1 MKIAF
6 IPKVEVDPVSSERT
20 PKLLY
25 LLSQWF
31 DVLPVATG
39 ALDKKVF
46 DQSGNRFSR
55 YLMFVLNEVSIAWS
69 TLRLGR
75 RERISAVFAEGT
87 YYSLAGGLAAR
98 VLGVPMIWD
107 NHGNIKDFAA
117 TLGKSRFFLKG
128 NLMLERVLVRLSSKV
143 LVVSGREI
151 DAYRALGFDTSK
163 FEVLPTCADM
173 ALVNSKLM
181 PREDARKALGIADGT
196 RVVLFFGTLKY
207 MPNLDAALY
216 IAREM
221 YPQVDADVP
230 DVEVFIAG
238 SGKLGEEPP
247 PGVRMLGF
255 VPDLYLWLSAA
266 DVCVAPMWKGVGILT
281 KVIDMLSAGRAT
293 VVSPLALEGIPELQH
308 GTNCLVGRDREDFA
322 RQVIALLKDPERAER
337 LGQEGRELVS
347 SAYSWEIV
355 APKLKELVLSLP
367 GDRQVH
373 NRNVSMAERR

>member
-6 IPKVEVDPVSSERT
+6 IPKVEVDPANSERT

-31 DVLPVATG
+31 EVVPISTG

-55 YLMFVLNEVSIAWS
+55 YAMFVLNELSIAWS
-69 TLRLGR
+69 TLRQGR
-75 RERISAVFAEGT
+75 REGISAVFAEGT

-117 TLGKSRFFLKG
+117 TLGKSKFFLRG
-128 NLMLERVLVRLSSKV
+128 NLLLERLLVRMASKV
-143 LVVSGREI
+143 LVVSGREVE
-151 DAYRALGFDTSK
+151 AYRALGFSTSK

-173 ALVNSKLM
+173 GLVDSRLRS
-181 PREDARKALGIADGT
+181 REDARRELGILDGT
-196 RVVLFFGTLKY
+196 KVVLFFGTLKY
-207 MPNLDAALY
+207 MPNLDAAQY

-221 YPQVDADVP
+221 YPQVSAEVP
-230 DVEVFIAG
+230 GVEVFIAG
-238 SGKLGEEPP
+238 SGKLGEDPP
-247 PGVRMLGF
+247 SGIRMLGF

-266 DVCVAPMWKGVGILT
+266 DVCIAPMWKGVGILT

-293 VVSPLALEGIPELQH
+293 VVSPLALEGIPELEH
-308 GTNCLVGRDREDFA
+308 GTNCLVGKDHEDFS
-322 RQVIALLKDPERAER
+322 RQVAALLEDTAMAER
-337 LGQEGRELVS
+337 LGKEGRELVE
-347 SAYSWEIV
+347 SAYSWEVV
-355 APKLKELVLSLP
+355 APRLRELVNMLAN
-367 GDRQVH
+367 DRQVH
-373 NRNVSMAERR
+373 NMNVSMADRR